1 MAHVNVRP
9 ALRLGLVLAGAYI
22 LFAAAVPLAA
32 GQVVDFPGGSLVLK
46 QQGASMHVAATG
58 SNVSVGFETLDGR
71 TRVGATVRKRSPTFV
86 LSLGDET
93 VPLAFFTD
101 VFKADQAFAARGVG
115 VGVTRGPTT
124 GSAFVG
130 TSATVHAAPGPRGVR
145 TKVPVG
151 ALFVKRTL
159 RHRLALAS
167 DVLIA
172 GKQTIISGLEW
183 TPRERVRA
191 SIVAGLGA
199 NQPYLSTS
207 LVADRAWVSLYAS
220 YVRRGSTSR
229 PFGALRTLDPSTDR
243 ERVLVTFKPTAK
255 LSVIAGREL
264 RQALDP
270 GPHAG
275 SFGFVHHYGTALSHG
290 PCRVSGGIVDWRTSR
305 SQGGGRTAQAAS
317 VCGGKLQMSVAA
329 VHGGARSPTLN
340 TSWARDSVTHLPEM
354 PNITT
359 PSDQLSSMSI
369 GGEFLTKAGTIRIGY
384 RTLLVPPTPG
394 SPLDRAVA
402 VNVRVSPFGA

>member
-1 MAHVNVRP
+1 MAHVNVRS
-9 ALRLGLVLAGAYI
+9 ALRLGLVCVGACL
-22 LFAAAVPLAA
+22 LFGAAVPLAA
-32 GQVVDFPGGSLVLK
+32 GQVVDFPGGSLVL
-46 QQGASMHVAATG
+46 QPQGASMHVAGTG
-58 SNVSVGFETLDGR
+58 SNASVGFETRDGQ
-71 TRVGATVRKRSPTFV
+71 TRVGATVRKRSPTFA

-93 VPLAFFTD
+93 VPLAFFTG

-130 TSATVHAAPGPRGVR
+130 TSATVHAAPGSRGMR
-145 TKVPVG
+145 TKLPVG
-151 ALFVKRTL
+151 ALFVKRAL

-183 TPRERVRA
+183 TPRDRVRA

-207 LVADRAWVSLYAS
+207 VVAERSWVSLHAS

-243 ERVLVTFKPTAK
+243 ERVLVTFKPTTK
-255 LSVIAGREL
+255 LSVTAGREI

-270 GPHAG
+270 GPHVRPL
-275 SFGFVHHYGTALSHG
+275 GFVHHYATALSLG
-290 PCRVSGGIVDWRTSR
+290 PCRVSGGIVDWRTTRSR
-305 SQGGGRTAQAAS
+305 GDGRTAQAAS
-317 VCGGKLQMSVAA
+317 VCGGKLQVSAVA

-340 TSWARDSVTHLPEM
+340 TSWVRESVTQLPEM
-354 PNITT
+354 PNMAN

-369 GGEFLTKAGTIRIGY
+369 GGELLTKAGTIRIGY
-384 RTLLVPPTPG
+384 RTLLVPHAPG
-394 SPLDRAVA
+394 TPLDRAVA

>member
-1 MAHVNVRP
+1 MAHTSVRS
-9 ALRLGLVLAGAYI
+9 ALRLGLVCACACI
-22 LFAAAVPLAA
+22 LFAAAVPPAA
-32 GQVVDFPGGSLVLK
+32 GQVVDFPGGSLLF
-46 QQGASMHVAATG
+46 QPQGASMHVAATG
-58 SNVSVGFETLDGR
+58 SDAAVGFETLDGR
-71 TRVGATVRKRSPTFV
+71 TRVRATVRQRSPTFV

-115 VGVTRGPTT
+115 VSVTRGPTT
-124 GSAFVG
+124 GFAFVG
-130 TSATVHAAPGPRGVR
+130 TSATVHAAPGPHGMG

-183 TPRERVRA
+183 TPRNRVKA
-191 SIVAGLGA
+191 SVVAGLGA

-207 LVADRAWVSLYAS
+207 LVAERSWVSLHAS

-243 ERVLVTFKPTAK
+243 ERVLVTFKPTPK
-255 LSVIAGREL
+255 LSMTAGREL
-264 RQALDP
+264 RLALDS
-270 GPHAG
+270 GPHGG
-275 SFGFVHHYGTALSHG
+275 SLGFVNHYATALSHG
-290 PCRVSGGIVDWRTSR
+290 PCRVSGGVVDWRKGWR
-305 SQGGGRTAQAAS
+305 GGGPTAQAAS
-317 VCGGKLQMSVAA
+317 VCGGKLKVSVAA
-329 VHGGARSPTLN
+329 VRGGARPLTLN
-340 TSWARDSVTHLPEM
+340 TAWVHESVTHLPEM
-354 PNITT
+354 PDIPN
-359 PSDQLSSMSI
+359 PSDPLSSVSI
-369 GGEFLTKAGTIRIGY
+369 GGELLTKAGTIRIGY
-384 RTLLVPPTPG
+384 RTLLVPHALG